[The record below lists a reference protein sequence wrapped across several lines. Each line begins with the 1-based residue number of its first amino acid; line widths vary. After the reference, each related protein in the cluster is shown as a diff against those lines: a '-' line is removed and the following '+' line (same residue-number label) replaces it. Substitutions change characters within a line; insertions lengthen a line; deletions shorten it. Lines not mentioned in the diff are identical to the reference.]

1 MHLHNF
7 SKLTPGG
14 NSTENASDFHL
25 PLRPPSSAPSVLRY
39 YTKDVTTDDWMDVDA
54 RLLGQQRSAAQIGYF
69 QLFSETNAHAQ
80 RLRLNRKTSEAVV
93 LCYPIV
99 QSPSAKTAEL
109 APSRA
114 LRSRGHCAGCSAE
127 AAAGAGLQSI
137 QLPVNHGA
145 RSVA

>member
-80 RLRLNRKTSEAVV
+80 RLRLNRKTSGAVV

-109 APSRA
+109 APPRA
-114 LRSRGHCAGCSAE
+114 LRSRGPGCSAE
-127 AAAGAGLQSI
+127 AAGAGLQSI